1 MVELPF
7 RETIIKTEVN
17 SEIVTR
23 SFNFDID
30 TDELKWHWDD
40 EDRIIYPVHE
50 TDWMFQ
56 LDNRLPENINSAIK
70 IPKGIWHRLIKGSND
85 LTIIVEK
92 IKDI

>member
-1 MVELPF
+1 MVVTQF
-7 RETIIKTEVN
+7 KETLIKAEGN

-23 SFNFDID
+23 SFNSDVD

-40 EDRIIYPVHE
+40 EDRILYPVHE
-50 TDWMFQ
+50 TDWLFQ
-56 LDNRLPENINSAIK
+56 FDNRLPENIDSVIK